1 MDHQGA
7 GYLLKS
13 TEPHKYVGNG
23 GIKLV
28 LNSNQFWNYENEKE
42 GWKFHLKANDT
53 KLPFGNKTWTSER
66 DHSQSYI
73 LLKDMPCGQNIE
85 GYKLGGSE
93 HVKDAINSQE
103 ECFRQ
108 ALLST

>member
-1 MDHQGA
+1 MRDQA
-7 GYLLKS
+7 IQ
-13 TEPHKYVGNG
+13 ENE
-23 GIKLV
+23 IQLV
-28 LNSNQFWNYENEKE
+28 LNSSQFWKYENEKE

-53 KLPFGNKTWTSER
+53 KLPLGNKTWTSER

-73 LLKDMPCGQNIE
+73 FLKDMPCGQNIQ